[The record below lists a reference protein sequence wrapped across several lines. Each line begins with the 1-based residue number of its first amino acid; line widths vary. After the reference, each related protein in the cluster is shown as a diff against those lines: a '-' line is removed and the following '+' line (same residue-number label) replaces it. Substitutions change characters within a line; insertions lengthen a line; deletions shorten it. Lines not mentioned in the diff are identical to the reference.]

1 MPHSSQELYE
11 KMAIESN
18 MHNKKLGAKGEKTA
32 RKYLKRHGWKIIKK
46 NYVSPFGEIDII
58 VQKGEVMAFVEV
70 KTRVSDEYGTP
81 SEAVDKRRKL
91 RYISGANYFLRNK
104 INDFV
109 VRFDI
114 IEVFE
119 GQINHIENAFYA

>member
-1 MPHSSQELYE
+1 
-11 KMAIESN
+11 MAIESN

-58 VQKGEVMAFVEV
+58 VRKGEVMAFVEV

-109 VRFDI
+109 VLFDI